1 MFMLIKDNM
10 VVSIHYTLKNEE
22 GQVLDSSQGREPLSY
37 LHGNNNII
45 PGLENALTGKEIG
58 EQFNISI
65 PPEDGYG
72 VRDERLIQV
81 LPKTAFEGID
91 LVEPGMQFQARS
103 DQGVQ
108 IITVTSVDGDR
119 VTVDGNHALAGEVL
133 NFEIEVTHIR
143 PATEEEL
150 THGHVHGP
158 GGNHH

>member
-1 MFMLIKDNM
+1 MLIKDNM
-10 VVSIHYTLKNEE
+10 VVSIHYTLKNDE

>member
-133 NFEIEVTHIR
+133 NFDIEITHIR

-150 THGHVHGP
+150 AHGHVHGP

>member
-1 MFMLIKDNM
+1 MLIKDNM

>member
-1 MFMLIKDNM
+1 MLIKDNM

-22 GQVLDSSQGREPLSY
+22 GQVLDSSQGREPLNY

-91 LVEPGMQFQARS
+91 PVEPGMQFQARS

-119 VTVDGNHALAGEVL
+119 ITVDGNHALAGEVL

-158 GGNHH
+158 GGHHH